1 MRKSL
6 LATVALSAVTATLP
20 ALALTAVPAHAGD
33 GDVEK
38 ARSCGGFR
46 IELKVGPEDGGWEVE
61 SDVDDASAGSDWRI
75 VIRQDGRRSSTGS
88 APPDPAGTSRSTC
101 AVPTPPG
108 ADSVPVPRA
117 PRRQP
122 GPRLLPEDHPAL
134 RPATSPQ

>member
-61 SDVDDASAGSDWRI
+61 SDVDDASAGSEWRI
-75 VIRQDGRRSSTGS
+75 VIRQDGRKVFNRVRTAG
-88 APPDPAGTSRSTC
+88 PGGDVEVDLRRPDT
-101 AVPTPPG
+101 PG
-108 ADSVPVPRA
+108 ADTFRFRAHPVGNPDRA
-117 PRRQP
+117 CS
-122 GPRLLPEDHPAL
+122 L
-134 RPATSPQ
+134 RITRS